1 MKLTKTEKA
10 AILLTALF
18 LVFTFGVHWG
28 VGRVRDS
35 FTIST
40 QTEAS
45 ARQIA
50 SDAAVREAPENDTA
64 ADTARGTAQDSAAD
78 TVRETSQDGTAAQDS
93 KININTAE
101 ADELMRLKGIG
112 EKLAARIIA
121 DREENGA
128 FARIEDITRVSGIGE
143 VTYMNICEEI
153 TVE

>member
-10 AILLTALF
+10 AVLLTLLF

-40 QTEAS
+40 QTEAP
-45 ARQIA
+45 ARHAA
-50 SDAAVREAPENDTA
+50 SDTAETERAAPPDEAA
-64 ADTARGTAQDSAAD
+64 ADTAREAAEDGAAAD
-78 TVRETSQDGTAAQDS
+78 G
-93 KININTAE
+93 KININTAGQ
-101 ADELMRLKGIG
+101 DELMRLKGIG
-112 EKLAARIIA
+112 EKLAGRIIA

-143 VTYMNICEEI
+143 ITYMGICEDI

>member
-10 AILLTALF
+10 AILLTCLF
-18 LVFTFGVHWG
+18 LVFTLGVHWG

-40 QTEAS
+40 QTEAP
-45 ARQIA
+45 ARQAA
-50 SDAAVREAPENDTA
+50 SKVAAEDTPQTPSPQKLSDEAA
-64 ADTARGTAQDSAAD
+64 AG
-78 TVRETSQDGTAAQDS
+78 E
-93 KININTAE
+93 KINITTAG
-101 ADELMRLKGIG
+101 ADELMRLNGIG
-112 EKLAARIIA
+112 EKLAGRIIA

-143 VTYMNICEEI
+143 VTYMGIREDI

>member
-10 AILLTALF
+10 AILLTLLF
-18 LVFTFGVHWG
+18 LVFTLGVHWG
-28 VGRVRDS
+28 AGRIRDS

-40 QTEAS
+40 QSEAP
-45 ARQIA
+45 ARQTA
-50 SDAAVREAPENDTA
+50 SDAAANTAEIEYETPLDEA
-64 ADTARGTAQDSAAD
+64 AAD
-78 TVRETSQDGTAAQDS
+78 TVRKAADSGAAADG
-93 KININTAE
+93 KININTAGL
-101 ADELMRLKGIG
+101 DELMRLNGIG
-112 EKLAARIIA
+112 EKLAGRIIA

>member
-18 LVFTFGVHWG
+18 LVFTLGVHWG

-40 QTEAS
+40 QTEAP
-45 ARQIA
+45 ARQAA
-50 SDAAVREAPENDTA
+50 SDV
-64 ADTARGTAQDSAAD
+64 AAD
-78 TVRETSQDGTAAQDS
+78 TVQTPVPQTSPAGAAADE
-93 KININTAE
+93 KININTAA

-112 EKLAARIIA
+112 EKLAGRIIA

-143 VTYMNICEEI
+143 VTYMGICEDI

>member
-10 AILLTALF
+10 AILLTCLF
-18 LVFTFGVHWG
+18 LVFTLGVHWG

-40 QTEAS
+40 QTEAP
-45 ARQIA
+45 ARQAA
-50 SDAAVREAPENDTA
+50 SDV
-64 ADTARGTAQDSAAD
+64 AAD
-78 TVRETSQDGTAAQDS
+78 TVQTPAPQTSPDGTAADE
-93 KININTAE
+93 KININTAG

-112 EKLAARIIA
+112 EKLAGRIIA
-121 DREENGA
+121 DREENGV

-143 VTYMNICEEI
+143 VTYMGICEDI

>member
-40 QTEAS
+40 QTEAP
-45 ARQIA
+45 ARQTA
-50 SDAAVREAPENDTA
+50 SDEA
-64 ADTARGTAQDSAAD
+64 ADTAAVQRETPSDAAAD
-78 TVRETSQDGTAAQDS
+78 AVQETAQDGTAAEDG
-93 KININTAE
+93 KININTAG

-112 EKLAARIIA
+112 EKLAGRIIA

-143 VTYMNICEEI
+143 VTYMGIREDI

>member
-28 VGRVRDS
+28 AGRIRDS

-40 QTEAS
+40 QSEAP
-45 ARQIA
+45 ARQTA
-50 SDAAVREAPENDTA
+50 SDAAANTA
-64 ADTARGTAQDSAAD
+64 ETPSDRAAAD
-78 TVRETSQDGTAAQDS
+78 TVRKAADS
-93 KININTAE
+93 GAAAGGKININTAGP
-101 ADELMRLKGIG
+101 DELMRLKGIG
-112 EKLAARIIA
+112 EKLAGRIIA

-143 VTYMNICEEI
+143 ATYMGICEDI